1 VSRNQILFLLSF
13 IALFGILYFG
23 FDTKPSEQA
32 KLEQSRALSF
42 ESTDVRV
49 IMTDAKKKLSKRD
62 NSIIGLKEQE
72 LQQAATDSAT
82 FLKLEDLA
90 REWYAVGF
98 PEISAHYAEE
108 IAKERNDADS
118 WSIAGTTFTI
128 CVTKQVE
135 QKVRDY
141 CNKHA
146 KEAFE
151 NAISIDPDNIDHRI
165 NLSVLYTE
173 APPQNNPMQGILML
187 REMNQE
193 NPKEIKVLNQL
204 ARLSIRTNQWENAL
218 KRLTQVLEIKPDNQP
233 AICMIAKVYQ
243 SLQDFSKAAD
253 YQSRCNE

>member
-1 VSRNQILFLLSF
+1 VNRSLVIYILSF
-13 IALFGILYFG
+13 VALFSILYFG
-23 FDTKPSEQA
+23 FDTKPSKQA
-32 KLEQSRALSF
+32 KLEENRALSF
-42 ESTDVRV
+42 ESTDIRV
-49 IMTDAKKKLSKRD
+49 ILAEAKDKLSKRD
-62 NSIIGLKEQE
+62 NSIIGLKEQN
-72 LQQAATDSAT
+72 LQRAQTDSAT
-82 FLKLEDLA
+82 FVNLENLA
-90 REWYAVGF
+90 REWYALGY

-135 QKVRDY
+135 DKVRSY

-151 NAISIDPDNIDHRI
+151 NAISIEPDNIDHRI

-173 APPQNNPMQGILML
+173 APPKNNPMQGILML
-187 REMNQE
+187 REMNE
-193 NPKEIKVLNQL
+193 ANPEEIKVLNQL
-204 ARLSIRTNQWENAL
+204 ARLSIRTNQWDNAL
-218 KRLTQVLEIKPDNQP
+218 KRLSQVLTIKPDNQP

-253 YQSRCNE
+253 YQSRCIE

>member
-1 VSRNQILFLLSF
+1 MNRNQILFILSF

-23 FDTKPSEQA
+23 FDTKPSKQA
-32 KLEQSRALSF
+32 KLEETRALTF
-42 ESTDVRV
+42 ESTDIRV
-49 IMTDAKKKLSKRD
+49 IMADVKKKLSTRD

-72 LQQAATDSAT
+72 LQRAQTDSAT
-82 FLKLEDLA
+82 FIKLENLA
-90 REWYAVGF
+90 KEWYALGF

-135 QKVRDY
+135 EKVRAY

-173 APPQNNPMQGILML
+173 APPKNNPMQGILML

-193 NPKEIKVLNQL
+193 NPEEIKVLNQL
-204 ARLSIRTNQWENAL
+204 ARLSIRTNQWDNAL
-218 KRLTQVLEIKPDNQP
+218 KRLNQVLKIKPDNQP

-243 SLQDFSKAAD
+243 SLQDFSRAAD
-253 YQSRCNE
+253 YQSRCIE